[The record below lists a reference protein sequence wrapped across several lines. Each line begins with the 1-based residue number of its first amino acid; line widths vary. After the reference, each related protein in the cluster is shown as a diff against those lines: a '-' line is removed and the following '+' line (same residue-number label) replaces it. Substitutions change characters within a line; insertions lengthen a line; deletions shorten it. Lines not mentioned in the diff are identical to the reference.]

1 MDIIKDIESTP
12 ALLTKIV
19 EGWAQHQSPSFD
31 ELAQSVLQTH
41 QTAQSGA
48 IRAVNQMATLRN
60 WLIGCYIVEY
70 EQRGSDRA
78 KYGERLLKRL
88 EERVNTR
95 GLNLTLFKNSRRFY
109 LLYPQIG
116 NLFGIS
122 PTLSDFLQTEEGHQ
136 GKSPTASN
144 FSEGNR
150 FTMTLS
156 HEFKTPPQNLLEK
169 LSFSHITEIMTQDD
183 PLARF
188 FYETECIKGTW
199 SVRELRRQISTN
211 LYFRSGVSKDP
222 KKLLASIK
230 PETTSPAL
238 FIRQPFTFEFLGLQ
252 AKDVITEGDLE
263 DALITHL
270 QDFLLELGKG
280 FCFESRQKRMIID
293 DEYYFADLVFYNR
306 ILHCNVIVELKND
319 EFRHEYLGQLNAYVS
334 YYKENEM
341 HEGDNPPVGIL
352 LCTRK
357 GKKMVE
363 YAIAGMDNN
372 LFVSTYMLQLPDKST
387 LERFLLNEIED
398 VHE

>member
-1 MDIIKDIESTP
+1 MDIIKNIESTP
-12 ALLTKIV
+12 EVLTKIV
-19 EGWAQHQSPSFD
+19 EGWEQKQNPSFE
-31 ELAQSVLQTH
+31 ELAVSVLQTH

-70 EQRGSDRA
+70 EQKGSDRA

-88 EERVNTR
+88 EERVNTK
-95 GLNLTLFKNSRRFY
+95 GLNVTLFQTSRLFY
-109 LLYPQIG
+109 NYYPQIG
-116 NLFGIS
+116 NLIYA
-122 PTLSDFLQTEEGHQ
+122 TALHKLQTDQ
-136 GKSPTASN
+136 ICATP
-144 FSEGNR
+144 
-150 FTMTLS
+150 S
-156 HEFKTPPQNLLEK
+156 HKFVTPANEILTK
-169 LSFSHITEIMTQDD
+169 LSFSHIREIMTQDD

-199 SVRELRRQISTN
+199 SVKELRRQISTN
-211 LYFRSGVSKDP
+211 LYFRSGASLNP

-230 PETTSPAL
+230 PETNTASL
-238 FIRQPFTFEFLGLQ
+238 TIRQPFTFEFLGLQ

-280 FCFESRQKRMIID
+280 FCFEGRQKRMIID

-372 LFVSTYMLQLPDKST
+372 LFVSTYMLQLPDKAT
-387 LERFLLNEIED
+387 LEKFLLDEMQD
-398 VHE
+398 MHEQNL

>member
-88 EERVNTR
+88 EERVNTK
-95 GLNLTLFKNSRRFY
+95 GLNETLFLAARRFY
-109 LLYPQIG
+109 SFYPQIG
-116 NLFGIS
+116 ELFELRIRPTVSDKLMVPSSIS
-122 PTLSDFLQTEEGHQ
+122 ATLSP
-136 GKSPTASN
+136 KSEKSATVSPKFTTSASALV
-144 FSEGNR
+144 S
-150 FTMTLS
+150 
-156 HEFKTPPQNLLEK
+156 K
-169 LSFSHITEIMTQDD
+169 LSFSHIREIMLQDD

-238 FIRQPFTFEFLGLQ
+238 VIRQPFTFEFLGLQ

>member
-1 MDIIKDIESTP
+1 MDTIKDIESTP

-88 EERVNTR
+88 EERVNTK
-95 GLNLTLFKNSRRFY
+95 GLNETLFLAARRFY
-109 LLYPQIG
+109 SFYPQIG
-116 NLFGIS
+116 ELFELRIRPTVSDKLIVPSSIS
-122 PTLSDFLQTEEGHQ
+122 ATLSP
-136 GKSPTASN
+136 KSEKSATVSPKFTTSASALV
-144 FSEGNR
+144 S
-150 FTMTLS
+150 
-156 HEFKTPPQNLLEK
+156 K
-169 LSFSHITEIMTQDD
+169 LSFSHIREIMLQDD

-222 KKLLASIK
+222 EKLLASIK